1 MKLLIDAGNTRIKWC
16 WYDGEN
22 LPLEYESAEYE
33 DLENEGASLFQ
44 TDGPDANDILICNV
58 GGEELTGSFNHIFA
72 DWQLTPKILHSTRQ
86 CGDIQNAYRNPKQL
100 GVDRWMALLGAWA
113 IQQDA
118 VCIVDC
124 GTAVTIDVLND
135 EGQHLG
141 GMIVPGIELMQE
153 ALKGKTDGIN
163 NNEDMQPN
171 DSGIGLL
178 AADTGSAVEAGTLY
192 ALVALI
198 DRVRQDV
205 SIELDSNLPLIING
219 GDADL
224 IQPLLS
230 CESSYEPMLI
240 FQGML
245 VAEEKLIESGWD

>member
-1 MKLLIDAGNTRIKWC
+1 MKLLIDAGNTRVKWC
-16 WYDGEN
+16 WYDGED
-22 LPLEYESAEYE
+22 LPLEPESAEYE
-33 DLENEGASLFQ
+33 DLENSGADLFQ
-44 TDGPDANDILICNV
+44 VDGPAADDILICNV
-58 GGEELTGSFNHIFA
+58 GGEELAENFRQIFSG
-72 DWQLTPKILHSTRQ
+72 WQLTPKFLCSTGQ
-86 CGDIQNAYRNPKQL
+86 CGAVQNAYKNPEQL

-135 EGQHLG
+135 EGRHLG
-141 GMIVPGIELMQE
+141 GMIVPGMELMQD
-153 ALKGKTDGIN
+153 ALGDETGGIHI
-163 NNEDMQPN
+163 EDVDKN
-171 DSGIGLL
+171 DSGTGLL
-178 AADTGSAVEAGTLY
+178 AADTGNAIEAGTLY

-205 SIELDSNLPLIING
+205 AIELDINLPLLISG

-230 CESSYEPMLI
+230 CESTYEPMLI
-240 FQGML
+240 FQGIL
-245 VAEEKLIESGWD
+245 AAEEGFLD